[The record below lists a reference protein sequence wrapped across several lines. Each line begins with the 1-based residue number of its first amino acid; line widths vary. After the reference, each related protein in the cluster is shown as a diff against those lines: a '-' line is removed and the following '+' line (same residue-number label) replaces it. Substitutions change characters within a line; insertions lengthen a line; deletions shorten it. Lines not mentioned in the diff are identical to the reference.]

1 MLNVDQSK
9 QWDFWIDRGGTFT
22 DIVAKDPSGKIH
34 TDKILSENDQLYK
47 DAGMAGIKRFLKVPH
62 GAKIPTDIIN
72 SIKMGTTVATNALL
86 ERKGFPVVL
95 LTTKGLKDQLRIAYQ
110 NRPNLFDRKITL
122 TDPLYDEIIEVEER
136 VTSSGQILKPINK
149 DRLINDLR
157 KIKNVKKKSCAIVF
171 MHSCKFNKHE
181 KEAEKIA
188 KISGFSHISLS
199 YRTSQIMKYVM
210 R

>member
-62 GAKIPTDIIN
+62 SAKIPTDII
-72 SIKMGTTVATNALL
+72 
-86 ERKGFPVVL
+86 
-95 LTTKGLKDQLRIAYQ
+95 TTKGLKDQLRIAYQ

-122 TDPLYDEIIEVEER
+122 TDP
-136 VTSSGQILKPINK
+136 
-149 DRLINDLR
+149 
-157 KIKNVKKKSCAIVF
+157 
-171 MHSCKFNKHE
+171 
-181 KEAEKIA
+181 
-188 KISGFSHISLS
+188 
-199 YRTSQIMKYVM
+199 
-210 R
+210 